1 MNARLQEHV
10 RQLLQQEGWTPAPE
24 SALESA
30 ISDPAEEAVERLE
43 RGLEVPSHLEDAL
56 EAIVLPKLRPV
67 FDIRDDGFDPLPS
80 PWTELNNHLTTLR
93 DAIRAIGRVDAPG
106 IPYPYAG
113 TAFLVG
119 KDVLLTNRHVAEIFT
134 EGVGVRNLRFKGGLQ
149 PEIDLKQEV
158 GGGEEV
164 LLRIQE
170 TLLIHPH
177 WDAALLRVQGMP
189 AGRKPLRLT
198 GSELPQPTGR
208 LVAAIGYPAL
218 DPRNDIDL
226 QKRIFR
232 VFEKKRLQPGR
243 LMASREILSYN
254 NTVEALAHDCSTLG
268 GNSGSAVVDIETGLV
283 AGLHFAGRYLDAN
296 FAVPAWELAID
307 GRVVDFGV
315 EFANQPDPPPARD
328 WLDKWKALEPRVIS
342 SSASQ

>member
-1 MNARLQEHV
+1 MNTLLLDHV
-10 RQLLQQEGWTPAPE
+10 RQLLAKEGWTPGPE

-30 ISDPAEEAVERLE
+30 LADPAEEAVERIE
-43 RGLEVPSHLEDAL
+43 RGQEVPPHLEDAL

-67 FDIRDDGFDPLPS
+67 FDIKDDTFAPLPN
-80 PWTELNNHLTTLR
+80 PWTELNNRRTALKQI
-93 DAIRAIGRVDAPG
+93 IRGIGRVDAPG

-134 EGVGVRNLRFKGGLQ
+134 DGLGVKNLRFKSGLQ
-149 PEIDLKQEV
+149 PEIDLKQEI
-158 GGGEEV
+158 GSTSEV
-164 LLRIQE
+164 LVKIKE

-177 WDAALLRVQGMP
+177 WDAALLRVEGLP
-189 AGRKPLRLT
+189 ASRRPLLLA
-198 GSELPQPTGR
+198 GSEVPQPVGR

-243 LMASREILSYN
+243 LMASRQIVSFN

-268 GNSGSAVVDIETGLV
+268 GNSGSAVIDIETGLAV
-283 AGLHFAGRYLDAN
+283 GLHFAGRYLEAN
-296 FAVPAWELAID
+296 FAVPAWELALD
-307 GRVVDFGV
+307 SRVVDFGV
-315 EFANQPDPPPARD
+315 QFANPPNPKPSRD
-328 WLDKWKALEPRVIS
+328 WLSRWAAL
-342 SSASQ
+342 

>member
-1 MNARLQEHV
+1 MNRQLQDHV
-10 RQLLQQEGWTPAPE
+10 RQLLEKEGWTPGPE

-30 ISDPAEEAVERLE
+30 VADPAEEAVERLE
-43 RGLEVPSHLEDAL
+43 RGQEVPDHLEDAL
-56 EAIVLPKLRPV
+56 EAIILPKLRPV
-67 FDIRDDGFDPLPS
+67 FDIRNDGFDPLPN
-80 PWTELNNHLTTLR
+80 PWTEINNQVPRLR
-93 DAIRAIGRVDAPG
+93 EVIRGIGRVDAPG

-134 EGVGVRNLRFKGGLQ
+134 DGVGMRNLRFKDGLQ
-149 PEIDLKQEV
+149 PEIDLKQEI
-158 GGGEEV
+158 GGAGEV
-164 LLRIQE
+164 LLRIKE

-177 WDAALLRVQGMP
+177 WDAALLRVQGLP
-189 AGRKPLRLT
+189 ANRKPLRLA
-198 GSELPQPTGR
+198 GSELPQPAGR

-243 LMASREILSYN
+243 LMASRQTISFS
-254 NTVEALAHDCSTLG
+254 NTVEALTHDCSTLG
-268 GNSGSAVVDIETGLV
+268 GNSGSAVIDIETGLV

-296 FAVPAWELAID
+296 FAVPAWELALD
-307 GRVVDFGV
+307 SRVVDFGV
-315 EFANQPDPPPARD
+315 EFASPPDPRPVRD
-328 WLDKWKALEPRVIS
+328 WLDKWKPLEARAIS

>member
-1 MNARLQEHV
+1 MNTQLLDHV
-10 RQLLQQEGWTPAPE
+10 RQLLAKDKWTPTPA

-30 ISDPAEEAVERLE
+30 IADPAQEAVERLA
-43 RGLEVPSHLEDAL
+43 RGQEVPPHLEDAL
-56 EAIVLPKLRPV
+56 EAIVLPNLRPV
-67 FDIRDDGFDPLPS
+67 FDILNDTFDPLPN
-80 PWTELNNHLTTLR
+80 PWTELNSRQAELR
-93 DAIRAIGRVDAPG
+93 QIIRGIGRVDAPG

-134 EGVGVRNLRFKGGLQ
+134 DGLGVKNLRFKDGLQ

-158 GGGEEV
+158 RGRREV
-164 LLRIQE
+164 VLKIRK

-177 WDAALLRVQGMP
+177 WDAALLRVEGLP
-189 AGRKPLRLT
+189 AGRKPLRLA
-198 GSELPQPTGR
+198 GSQVPQQVGR

-243 LMASREILSYN
+243 LMASRQTVSFN

-268 GNSGSAVVDIETGLV
+268 GNSGSAVIDIETGLV
-283 AGLHFAGRYLDAN
+283 VGLHFAGRYLDAN
-296 FAVPAWELAID
+296 FAVPAWELALD
-307 GRVVDFGV
+307 SKVVDFGV
-315 EFANQPDPPPARD
+315 EFANPPNPKPTRP
-328 WLDKWKALEPRVIS
+328 WLDRWNSL
-342 SSASQ
+342 